1 MAVVGEKVLELQVFA
16 ENENKD
22 FENDCDSDF
31 EVIEQDDLFEVV
43 PTTEIRL
50 IMRQSNGVSLH
61 IFIWLIQAKVGEPEI
76 RIWQMSLGNAHE
88 WYPTIFDDF
97 RPPYLFTISEDL

>member
-31 EVIEQDDLFEVV
+31 EVIEKDDLFEVV

-61 IFIWLIQAKVGEPEI
+61 IFIWLIQTRNQNLTDV
-76 RIWQMSLGNAHE
+76 
-88 WYPTIFDDF
+88 T
-97 RPPYLFTISEDL
+97 SERS

>member
-16 ENENKD
+16 ENKD

-50 IMRQSNGVSLH
+50 IMRQSNGVSALYRD
-61 IFIWLIQAKVGEPEI
+61 V
-76 RIWQMSLGNAHE
+76 
-88 WYPTIFDDF
+88 F
-97 RPPYLFTISEDL
+97 RFSNLVVLAVMWWT

>member
-1 MAVVGEKVLELQVFA
+1 MAVVGEKVLESQDFT
-16 ENENKD
+16 ENQD
-22 FENDCDSDF
+22 LENDSDSDF

-61 IFIWLIQAKVGEPEI
+61 ICI
-76 RIWQMSLGNAHE
+76 
-88 WYPTIFDDF
+88 
-97 RPPYLFTISEDL
+97 

>member
-16 ENENKD
+16 ENRDND

-50 IMRQSNGVSLH
+50 IMRQSSGVSV
-61 IFIWLIQAKVGEPEI
+61 IIC
-76 RIWQMSLGNAHE
+76 N
-88 WYPTIFDDF
+88 
-97 RPPYLFTISEDL
+97 